1 MRVKAFLFLK
11 GLIALTVVAL
21 LPMACANDRETDVTA
36 TDTETKVR
44 EIALVRF
51 VNATSYS
58 EPVDVYLDQT
68 KVIPA
73 VGNDKVTDYSEW
85 TAERHDIEVRQAG
98 TAAPAEVNSESLS
111 AGEHYTVVG
120 FNKMDGS
127 AGVAVFPDK
136 DSLPEAGKAGI
147 RLIHVAD
154 GADELEV
161 YSPGARDSLVEGV
174 NFNSEGFIEVD
185 PAVRSLE
192 IRKEGEKIAAL
203 KIPDLSLEPG
213 KTTTI
218 VVAADQDRTLR
229 AIKLESGLPAQ
240 GLNK

>member
-1 MRVKAFLFLK
+1 
-11 GLIALTVVAL
+11 
-21 LPMACANDRETDVTA
+21 MACAGERETAVTG
-36 TDTETKVR
+36 TDTETEVR
-44 EIALVRF
+44 EVALVRF
-51 VNATSYS
+51 VNATSHS

-73 VGNDKVTDYSEW
+73 VEKGKVTDYSEW

-120 FNKMDGS
+120 FSKVDGS
-127 AGVAVFPDK
+127 AEVAVFPDK

-147 RLIHVAD
+147 RLIHVAE

-161 YSPGARDSLVEGV
+161 YSPGASDSLVEGV

-185 PAVRSLE
+185 PTVRSLE
-192 IRKEGEKIAAL
+192 IRKEGEKVAAL
-203 KIPDLSLEPG
+203 KIPDLTLESG

-218 VVAADQDRTLR
+218 VVATDQDRKLR
-229 AIKLESGLPAQ
+229 GIKLESGLPAQ
-240 GLNK
+240 GLNN